1 MYCGNEISA
10 QKVENMRMC
19 RTLLLVT
26 SISCA
31 SLDSGVVRGG
41 LLFSWQMNRIITQY
55 IKLKL
60 TKKKE
65 SAQSLKNE

>member
-31 SLDSGVVRGG
+31 SLDSGGDRRG
-41 LLFSWQMNRIITQY
+41 LLFNWQMKDRIKTQY
-55 IKLKL
+55 IKDKF
-60 TKKKE
+60 TKKRI
-65 SAQSLKNE
+65 SANP